1 MTILRLFGVRV
12 ILNGYFLI
20 LLSLLALVGMLVEA
34 GIAFSVVFLHELAHV
49 VVARWS
55 GLVVTEVELLPFGG
69 VARIEDLLEVD
80 PAIEAK
86 VALGGPLANVVLIG
100 VALVTSRLDWI
111 SPENEALFVQA
122 NAIIGGFNLVPAL
135 PLDGG
140 RVYRA
145 LMAQR
150 IGFRKATDV
159 AVRVGK
165 ACAVMMAAVGALFLY
180 LGFASVSLVVVGIF
194 VYMTAGKERN
204 QATYV
209 LMRYLARR
217 RGQLRMG
224 GWMQLHQVVARQE
237 APIKELLGHLVPQRY
252 HIVWVIDPQGRLVG
266 IAQEIDVI
274 DALFQRGIETPMGA
288 LVAPFWKG

>member
-34 GIAFSVVFLHELAHV
+34 SIAFSVVFLHELAHV